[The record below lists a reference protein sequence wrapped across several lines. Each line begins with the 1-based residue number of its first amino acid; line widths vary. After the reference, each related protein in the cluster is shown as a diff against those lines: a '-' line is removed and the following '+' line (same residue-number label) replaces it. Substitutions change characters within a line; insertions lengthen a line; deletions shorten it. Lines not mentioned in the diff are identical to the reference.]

1 MLTFSNLMIIANV
14 LFSSVFALEEIQSVS
29 GLNLMQEQPKFHEES
44 RRLNPKQLHF
54 HKVETYKSNVSEKL
68 FDDPQ
73 KHFQCTKTFSSEKM
87 SQEVT
92 LFCLLIL
99 PSNLDLEFN
108 YIYD

>member
-14 LFSSVFALEEIQSVS
+14 LFSSVFAHEENEYVS
-29 GLNLMQEQPKFHEES
+29 GLNLMKEQPKFDEEA

-73 KHFQCTKTFSSEKM
+73 KHFQYTKTLSSENM
-87 SQEVT
+87 SQKVT
-92 LFCLLIL
+92 F
-99 PSNLDLEFN
+99 FV
-108 YIYD
+108 Y